1 MAALLVAM
9 VSCNKEPKVEEGG
22 ISSDDKVYISFSV
35 QTLTTRSATDNE
47 TGYGSSDATPDTEVG
62 DITENY
68 ISSVDIVLRNE
79 DSYVCASVTSPSLS
93 QDDRWVATFES
104 SLLSTGTEYEVYI
117 YANCSAN
124 QDVDAV
130 SNASIADMTGAKKFW
145 MTNAETPIKKTFSKF
160 STDPAKPEDIGTV
173 NVERAMAR
181 FDYKPNG
188 AYDVNGV
195 TVTLKQA
202 ALINQSKNFYLLRR
216 VSADGTDDNWIV
228 GGGETK
234 NNYVVDTDFSKKRMG
249 FTAAALHCFDQ
260 HLRYPD
266 TWTWES
272 LEDLTKEDNW
282 NEEDYYVWQYCKEN
296 TIPGADRQE
305 KGISTGIVFKGELSG
320 ENVPDNGTDP
330 IYVFDNVL
338 YGTWDKVVAA
348 AATNETL
355 KFYTDKFGNT
365 IPETAEAIFAEL
377 GNAGFTAYRPE
388 SGKYY
393 AYYYYWNRHN
403 DNRNNT
409 NMGPMEFAVV
419 RNNVYKICVESI
431 SKFGHPNPEDEY
443 PVDPDPVDPFD
454 PDESGEYYFMVSAK
468 VLPWVV
474 RVNNIEF

>member
-22 ISSDDKVYISFSV
+22 ISSDDKVYMSFSV

-47 TGYGSSDATPDTEVG
+47 TGYGSSDANPDTEVG
-62 DITENY
+62 DITENT
-68 ISSVDIVLRNE
+68 ISSVDIVLRNAN
-79 DSYVCASVTSPSLS
+79 SYVCASVTSPSLT
-93 QDDRWVATFES
+93 QDDRWVAEFEN

-117 YANCSAN
+117 YANCSAK

-130 SNASIADMTGAKKFW
+130 SNASIADMTVAKKFW
-145 MTNAETPIKKTFSKF
+145 MTNASTPIKKTFTSF
-160 STDPAKPEDIGTV
+160 STNPADPEDIGTV
-173 NVERAMAR
+173 MVERAMAR

-188 AYDVNGV
+188 PYEVNGV
-195 TVTLKQA
+195 TVTLKEA

-216 VSADGTDDNWIV
+216 VSANGTNTNWIV

-234 NNYVVDTDFSKKRMG
+234 NNYVVDTDYDRKAGG
-249 FTAAALHCFDQ
+249 FRATSVGLFEQ
-260 HLRYPD
+260 HLID
-266 TWTWES
+266 EDSWTWES
-272 LEDLTKEDNW
+272 LEGLTKEDKW
-282 NEEDYYVWQYCKEN
+282 NEENYYVWQYCKEN
-296 TIPGADRQE
+296 TIPGADIQQ
-305 KGISTGIVFKGELSG
+305 KGLSTGIVFKGELSG
-320 ENVPDNGTDP
+320 TNVPVNGTAP

-355 KFYTDKFGNT
+355 KFYTEKFGNT
-365 IPETAEAIFAEL
+365 ITETEATFDEL
-377 GNAGFTAYRPE
+377 GKAGFTAYRPE

-403 DNRNNT
+403 DNGNNT
-409 NMGPMEFAVV
+409 NMGRMEFAVV
-419 RNNVYKICVESI
+419 RNNVYKLCVESI
-431 SKFGHPNPEDEY
+431 SKFGHPNPKDDY
-443 PVDPDPVDPFD
+443 PVDPDPVDPMD